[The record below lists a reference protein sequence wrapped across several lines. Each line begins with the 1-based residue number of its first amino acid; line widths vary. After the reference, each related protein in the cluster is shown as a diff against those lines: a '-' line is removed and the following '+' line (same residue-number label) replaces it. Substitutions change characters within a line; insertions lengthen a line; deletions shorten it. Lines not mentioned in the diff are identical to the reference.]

1 MITALIQFKL
11 PKPVTR
17 AQAQEIFLST
27 APKYREIDGTDSKVL
42 PPVIRRRDR
51 GRRLFVEIPGRRGT
65 ALYRGMEKIHF

>member
-11 PKPVTR
+11 PKPITR

-27 APKYREIDGTDSKVL
+27 APKYREIDGTHPKIL

-51 GRRLFVEIPGRRGT
+51 GRRLFVEISGRRGT
-65 ALYRGMEKIHF
+65 ALYCGLEKIYF